1 MRLDPQP
8 RLRVNSTRRI
18 RRSAANPGQLVPLP
32 ASIVERLREH
42 SQRQLAEKLWVER
55 PRLKVIFTSG
65 YSAEVVGADFV
76 LRRGINYLQKP
87 YAPRKLA
94 LAVRECLD
102 AVN

>member
-42 SQRQLAEKLWVER
+42 SQRQLAEKLWAGSKWVENDLVFPNR
-55 PRLKVIFTSG
+55 FWNTNASDKGHCGLP
-65 YSAEVVGADFV
+65 
-76 LRRGINYLQKP
+76 
-87 YAPRKLA
+87 
-94 LAVRECLD
+94 
-102 AVN
+102 